1 MGTRDLT
8 DASHLRSGEVVGG
21 DEFFEEFFAPTS
33 TDMVHGLVAEYRHDR
48 QRIAG
53 VVELASR
60 PDFRAVWHLF
70 AAGNATEERGR
81 TTLEKSAEQM
91 FREEGA
97 VGQLNALYW
106 SKAFNLTDVYDAM
119 PQARRNQWNEQI
131 RCPEGVAKD
140 YNEVRNE
147 RSNRPELFDAK
158 GKYLNPADGLRVPR
172 LPDFE
177 EETVRATLMELL
189 NSRAQFLAER
199 VDGIFRSL
207 SGEHVTNSPAAFRN
221 RMIIAHLRTSYGTT
235 NHDRVGVINDL
246 RCVIAK
252 FMGRDEPSWRAS
264 EAVVEFARLERRGE
278 WVTLDGGALRLRAY
292 KCGTAHLE
300 VHPDMAWRLNATL
313 AHLYPMA
320 IPPEF
325 RTKPKRK
332 PKAYQMMSRPLPF
345 AVVEVLAAIEPAYRL
360 EKSSDFR
367 RDYDRIKIPNAVQIT
382 SGTQAARDEVERV
395 LAYLGGVKVKNDR
408 GGAYFEFDYHPRE
421 VIREVV
427 ASGCLPDQKAHQYYP
442 TPESLA
448 QAAVE
453 MAQIGSEHACLEP
466 SAGTG
471 GLADLMP
478 QDRTVCIEISAL
490 HCKVLEA
497 KGFDVRLADFLQM
510 PGGKQFDRIVMNPPF
525 SEGRWQA
532 HLQHASAMLAP
543 GGRLVAILP
552 SSAKGKDLLPG
563 WEVEWSRVFDNEFSG
578 ASVSVVIMAADCPS
592 KGGQQ

>member
-1 MGTRDLT
+1 MTPSDLPSSALDDGELIA
-8 DASHLRSGEVVGG
+8 DA
-21 DEFFEEFFAPTS
+21 FFAPAS

-48 QRIAG
+48 QRIAD
-53 VVELASR
+53 VVALANR

-81 TTLEKSAEQM
+81 TTLERSAEQM

-97 VGQLNALYW
+97 VARLNALFW

-131 RCPEGVAKD
+131 RCPEGIAKD
-140 YNEVRNE
+140 YDEVRTE
-147 RSNRPELFDAK
+147 RANRPELFDAK
-158 GKYLNPADGLRVPR
+158 GKYLNPADGLKVPR

-177 EETVRATLMELL
+177 EETVRATLLELL
-189 NSRAQFLAER
+189 NSRARFLAER

-246 RCVIAK
+246 RCVIAR
-252 FMGRDEPSWRAS
+252 FMGRDEPGWRATES
-264 EAVVEFARLERRGE
+264 VVEYARRERRGE
-278 WVTLDGGALRLRAY
+278 WVTIDGGALRLRAY

-313 AHLYPMA
+313 AHLYPSA

-325 RTKPKRK
+325 RSKPKRK
-332 PKAYQMMSRPLPF
+332 VKEHQMIARPLPF
-345 AVVEVLAAIEPAYRL
+345 AVVEALAAMEPAYRL
-360 EKSSDFR
+360 EKSTDFR
-367 RDYDRIKIPNAVQIT
+367 RDYDRVRIPNAVQFT
-382 SGTQAARDEVERV
+382 GESGGQAVRDEVERV
-395 LAYLGGVKVKNDR
+395 LAYLGAVKVKNER
-408 GGAYFEFDYHPRE
+408 GGAYFEFDYPPRAA
-421 VIREVV
+421 ISEVV

-448 QAAVE
+448 VAAVE
-453 MAQIGSEHACLEP
+453 MAQIGPHDTCLEP

-471 GLADLMP
+471 GLADFLP
-478 QDRTVCIEISAL
+478 QDRTVCIEISKL
-490 HCKVLEA
+490 HCQVLAA
-497 KGFDVRLADFLQM
+497 KGYRVECADFLTATCA
-510 PGGKQFDRIVMNPPF
+510 PVDRIVMNPPF

-532 HLQHASAMLAP
+532 HLEHAAGLLAS

-552 SSAKGKDLLPG
+552 ASAKGKDVLPG
-563 WEVEWSRVFDNEFSG
+563 WTLEWSRVFDREFAG
-578 ASVSVVIMAADCPS
+578 TSVSVVILAATHT
-592 KGGQQ
+592 KK

>member
-1 MGTRDLT
+1 MSAIVDMGDF
-8 DASHLRSGEVVGG
+8 DIAS
-21 DEFFEEFFAPTS
+21 EFFAPAS
-33 TDMVHGLVAEYRHDR
+33 TDMVHGMVAEYRRDR
-48 QRIAG
+48 QRIAD
-53 VVELASR
+53 VVALANR
-60 PDFRAVWHLF
+60 PDFRSVWHLF
-70 AAGNATEERGR
+70 ASGNATEDRGR

-97 VGQLNALYW
+97 VAQLNALYW

-131 RCPEGVAKD
+131 RCPEGIAKD
-140 YNEVRNE
+140 YSEVRNE
-147 RSNRPELFDAK
+147 RANHPERFDAK

-189 NSRAQFLAER
+189 NSRARFLAER
-199 VDGIFRSL
+199 VDGIFRAL

-221 RMIIAHLRTSYGTT
+221 RMIIAHLISSYGTS

-252 FMGRDEPSWRAS
+252 FMGRDEPNYRAS
-264 EAVVEFARLERRGE
+264 DAVVEYARRERRGE

-332 PKAYQMMSRPLPF
+332 PKEHKMMARPLPF
-345 AVVEVLAAIEPAYRL
+345 AVVEALASMEPACTFQ
-360 EKSSDFR
+360 KSTDFR
-367 RDYDRIKIPNAVQIT
+367 RDFDRIKIPNAVQFSYSS
-382 SGTQAARDEVERV
+382 SGNQAAREETERV

-408 GGAYFEFDYHPRE
+408 GGVYFEFDYHPGE

-448 QAAVE
+448 QVAVE
-453 MAQIGSEHACLEP
+453 MAQIGPDDVCLEP

-478 QDRTVCIEISAL
+478 MGRTQCVEISAL
-490 HCKVLEA
+490 HCKVLES
-497 KGFDVRLADFLQM
+497 KGYSVAQADFLQL
-510 PGGKQFDRIVMNPPF
+510 PANGPFDRIVMNPPF

-532 HLQHASAMLAP
+532 HLLHAASMLKQS
-543 GGRLVAILP
+543 GRLVAILP
-552 SSAKGKDLLPG
+552 ASAMGKDLLPG
-563 WEVEWSRVFDNEFSG
+563 WDVEWSRVFDNEFAG
-578 ASVSVVIMAADCPS
+578 ASVSVVILAATLP
-592 KGGQQ
+592 